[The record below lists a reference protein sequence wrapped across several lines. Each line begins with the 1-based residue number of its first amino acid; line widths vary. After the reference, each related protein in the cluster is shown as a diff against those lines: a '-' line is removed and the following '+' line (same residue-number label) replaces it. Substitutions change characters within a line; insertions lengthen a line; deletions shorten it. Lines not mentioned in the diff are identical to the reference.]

1 MKRFYNT
8 LFGMRWLSVS
18 ASLLLSSC
26 LCLPSM
32 AIRETYQFNASVKK
46 EDAFAFYRLGEQ
58 YYMACDVTYELER
71 DSLTCGSWA
80 YACDVQLPISVKRE
94 PVRRRYYFLMP
105 PEVTQ
110 KVLGV
115 KPPKPDRSVR
125 DYIPADE
132 WDATAAEQVFSPI
145 KKAEIQMSTGV
156 MYSPV
161 RCGYYSDPPQFTLH
175 APIYRPWDYWVK
187 MPLSLAVFVA
197 VDVPCTLATNAVMLA
212 GELVTYPFVVPFLQY
227 VEPTEVKQVAEK
239 E

>member
-1 MKRFYNT
+1 M
-8 LFGMRWLSVS
+8 S

-32 AIRETYQFNASVKK
+32 AIRETYQFNASAKK

-71 DSLTCGSWA
+71 DSLTCGFLA
-80 YACDVQLPISVKRE
+80 YAPDVTIPISVKRE

-132 WDATAAEQVFSPI
+132 WDATVAEQVFSPI
-145 KKAEIQMSTGV
+145 KKAEIEMHTGV
-156 MYSPV
+156 MHTPT
-161 RCGYYSDPPQFTLH
+161 RCRYCSDPPQFTLH

-197 VDVPCTLATNAVMLA
+197 VDIPCTLAVNAVLLT
-212 GELVTYPFVVPFLQY
+212 GELVSYPFVAPF
-227 VEPTEVKQVAEK
+227 VEHMEVKRGPEK

>member
-1 MKRFYNT
+1 MKRFYNA
-8 LFGMRWLSVS
+8 LSGMRWLLGA

-71 DSLTCGSWA
+71 DGLTCGSWA
-80 YACDVQLPISVKRE
+80 YACDVQLPISVKRA
-94 PVRRRYYFLMP
+94 PVHKRYYFLLLP
-105 PEVTQ
+105 DAAQ
-110 KVLGV
+110 KLLGV
-115 KPPKPDRSVR
+115 TPPKPDRFVR
-125 DYIPADE
+125 DYIPADD
-132 WDATAAEQVFSPI
+132 WDTAAAEQVFSPI

-161 RCGYYSDPPQFTLH
+161 RCRYYSDPPQFTLH

-212 GELVTYPFVVPFLQY
+212 GELVAYPFVAPFQQA

>member
-1 MKRFYNT
+1 M
-8 LFGMRWLSVS
+8 S

-32 AIRETYQFNASVKK
+32 AIRETYQFNASAKK

-71 DSLTCGSWA
+71 DGLTCGFLA
-80 YACDVQLPISVKRE
+80 YAPDVKLPISVKRE
-94 PVRRRYYFLMP
+94 PVCRRYYFLMP
-105 PEVTQ
+105 PDATQ

-115 KPPKPDRSVR
+115 TPPKPDRFVR

-145 KKAEIQMSTGV
+145 KKAEIQMSTGE

-161 RCGYYSDPPQFTLH
+161 RCRYYSDPPQFTLH

-212 GELVTYPFVVPFLQY
+212 GELVTYPFVVQFHQAVGPR
-227 VEPTEVKQVAEK
+227 EVKQVAEK